1 VTSLSLARSWLG
13 QARQRFWRLAPADGG
28 SVVLRHRRIYI
39 LPTPRGWALIGTL
52 VVMLVTSTNYA
63 LSLGY
68 GFTFLAAGLVSSAL
82 LHTFRNLAG
91 LVIAPLSVGE
101 AFVGGKLAFTVTL
114 SNPGSTRDDIV
125 LNVVDGERVELD
137 VPAGST
143 RPVTLVVP
151 ARRRGIS
158 ALGRITMS
166 TDFPLGLWRG
176 WAYAHFPFEGIVYPA
191 PEAAAVPYPTSGTG
205 DTQATQRGP
214 EVEFYGLRAYRPG
227 DSLRRVA
234 WKAVA
239 RGAGWYTKE
248 FGGDGGHGALDF
260 DWSTMPPT
268 LDAEARLSRICA
280 WVLSAEREGRP
291 FSLRLPGAEL
301 ARGHGAAH
309 RRAALTALALC
320 RAP

>member
-1 VTSLSLARSWLG
+1 MTTLSLARSWLG

-39 LPTPRGWALIGTL
+39 LPTSRGWALIGTL
-52 VVMLVTSTNYA
+52 LVMLLTSTNYA

-91 LVIAPLSVGE
+91 LVTAPLSVGE
-101 AFVGGKLAFTVTL
+101 AFVGGKLAFTLTL
-114 SNPGSTRDDIV
+114 SNPGSARDDIV
-125 LNVVDGERVELD
+125 LVAAGSDPVELD
-137 VPAGST
+137 IPGGAM
-143 RPVTLVVP
+143 RPVTIVVA
-151 ARRRGIS
+151 ARRRGIH
-158 ALGRITMS
+158 ALGRVTVS

-191 PEAAAVPYPTSGTG
+191 PEATIAPYPMSGTG

-214 EVEFYGLRAYRPG
+214 EVDFYGLRTYRPG

-239 RGAGWYTKE
+239 RGAGWYSKE

-260 DWSTMPPT
+260 DWHELPPN
-268 LDAEARLSRICA
+268 LDTEARLSRMCA
-280 WVLSAEREGRP
+280 WVLAAEREGRP
-291 FSLRLPGAEL
+291 FSLRLPGTEL
-301 ARGHGAAH
+301 ARGHGATH

-320 RAP
+320 RG